1 MFSLKIAGGVV
12 CGILVVAG
20 GIYLARKTKYGSE
33 VINTIKNLGSQIK
46 DSFNEGYTEA
56 VNR

>member
-1 MFSLKIAGGVV
+1 MFSLKIVGGVV

-33 VINTIKNLGSQIK
+33 IFNSVKNLGGQIK
-46 DSFNEGYTEA
+46 NSFNEGYSEA
-56 VNR
+56 VNN